1 MSSLNKEEMMSP
13 AQSKWIRNIH
23 VAKTKLNLS
32 DEVYREILL
41 SCAKVTSSSDITTW
55 NEYNAIMKAF
65 EKLGFKLSKIS
76 VSHTNR
82 NPNWMTEKQEK
93 YIRGLWKLVS
103 EKKDEKS
110 LNSFIYKIT
119 GTGNITFVSKSD
131 AIKIIS
137 ALRAMAKDKGFNP

>member
-1 MSSLNKEEMMSP
+1 MSP
-13 AQSKWIRNIH
+13 AKTKWIRNIH
-23 VAKTKLNLS
+23 VAKAKLKLS

-41 SCAKVTSSSDITTW
+41 SCAKVTSSSEIKTW
-55 NEYNAIMKAF
+55 NEYNAIMQAF
-65 EKLGFKLSKIS
+65 EKLGFKLPKIS

-110 LNSFIYKIT
+110 LNSFICKIT

-137 ALRAMAKDKGFNP
+137 ALRAMAKDKGFNS

>member
-1 MSSLNKEEMMSP
+1 MSP

-41 SCAKVTSSSDITTW
+41 SCAKVTSSSDIKTW
-55 NEYNAIMKAF
+55 NEYNAIMQAF
-65 EKLGFKLSKIS
+65 EKLGFKLPKIS

-110 LNSFIYKIT
+110 LNSFIKKIT
-119 GTGNITFVSKSD
+119 GADNIAFVPKSD
-131 AIKIIS
+131 ATKIIS
-137 ALRAMAKDKGFNP
+137 ALRAMAKEKGFNP